1 MVFKAYSVSYR
12 KLPAEKKSPWL
23 SWTSVRRPV
32 VHTNHKGSQLW
43 LTHCTEIVVEG
54 LARRTWGLC

>member
-32 VHTNHKGSQLW
+32 VHTNHKGSFVKMYFAITYQKQ
-43 LTHCTEIVVEG
+43 H
-54 LARRTWGLC
+54 